1 MVLLKQNPPIFDGI
15 GEPAKAETWIC
26 ALERIITVLMCNAEE
41 RMTCVTYGSADIW
54 WDTKMKTTPR
64 DQVGR
69 MTWENFKEKI
79 YIKYVPTSY
88 RKAKAAEFYYLT
100 QGRMSV
106 TEYDRTL
113 CDMTRYAPEQV
124 DTDEKLADKFREGL
138 RHEIKMALASH
149 GRLTYAE
156 ELALALD
163 VEATMPK
170 ERAM

>member
-1 MVLLKQNPPIFDGI
+1 MVLLKQNPNIFDGI

-41 RMTCVTYGSADIW
+41 RMTCVTYGSVDIW

-69 MTWENFKEKI
+69 MTWENFKEEI
-79 YIKYVPTSY
+79 YIKYVPT
-88 RKAKAAEFYYLT
+88 AKAAEFYYLT

-113 CDMTRYAPEQV
+113 CDMTRYAPKQV

-138 RHEIKMALASH
+138 RHEIKMALASR